1 VSRIPFALALVVVTP
16 LSAAEPRQVPDSLRE
31 VASSQALLDS
41 HEPLELVI
49 EAPLTSIFRERGQD
63 PEEFPGRVI
72 HVAADGTRDTLADVE
87 LRTRGITRLRRDV
100 CEFPPIRLDFDR
112 EEVTG
117 TIFEGQNRLKLAVH
131 CQNDDEDYEQYVLK
145 EYLAYRMHN
154 LLTDLSFRVRLARVT
169 YVDTDEPD
177 ETLTRRAFL
186 IEDDELM
193 AARNGMVPLVVPNV
207 SLALTDPAYLAL
219 TEIFEYLVGNP
230 DWSAIARGP
239 AEEECCHN
247 TTPIVNEAGFAYS
260 VPYDFDIT
268 GIVDARYAN
277 RVFNPSERGL
287 GIRSIRQ
294 RVYRGIC
301 PSLPHLEATLQLF
314 VERRDALYA
323 LYQGQEGL
331 DPDVLEDTI
340 EYLDEFFE
348 TISDPG
354 RVDSEIRRACRG

>member
-1 VSRIPFALALVVVTP
+1 MHFALALLVATP
-16 LSAAEPRQVPDSLRE
+16 LSADVSSQVPDSLRQLAE
-31 VASSQALLDS
+31 SQALFAS
-41 HEPLELVI
+41 HEPIELIV
-49 EAPLTSIFRERGQD
+49 EAPLGTIFRERGAD

-87 LRTRGITRLRRDV
+87 IRTRGITRLRRDV

-112 EEVTG
+112 EEVAG
-117 TIFEGQNRLKLAVH
+117 TIFDGQNRLKLSVH
-131 CQNDDEDYEQYVLK
+131 CQNGDEAYEQYVLK

-154 LLTDLSFRVRLARVT
+154 VLTDLSFHVRLATVT
-169 YVDTDEPD
+169 YVDTAEPD
-177 ETLTRRAFL
+177 DTLTRRAFL

-193 AARNGMVPLVVPNV
+193 AARNGMVPLIVPNV
-207 SLALTDPAYLAL
+207 SLASTDPAYLAL

-247 TTPIVNEAGFAYS
+247 TTPIANAAGSVFA

-277 RVFNPSERGL
+277 RVFNPAERGL
-287 GIRSIRQ
+287 GIRSVRQ
-294 RVYRGIC
+294 RIYRGIC
-301 PSLPHLEATLQLF
+301 PSQAHLGTVFQMFNE
-314 VERRDALYA
+314 ERDALYA
-323 LYQGQEGL
+323 LYREQEGL
-331 DPDVLEDTI
+331 DPDVLEDTT

-348 TISDPG
+348 TINDPS
-354 RVDSEIRRACRG
+354 RVDSQIRRACRG

>member
-1 VSRIPFALALVVVTP
+1 MSRIPFALALVVVTP

-31 VASSQALLDS
+31 AASSQALFAS
-41 HEPLELVI
+41 HEPIELVI
-49 EAPLTSIFRERGQD
+49 EAPLTSIFQERRQD
-63 PEEFPGRVI
+63 AEGFPGRVI
-72 HVAADGTRDTLADVE
+72 HVRSDGTRDTLADVE

-100 CEFPPIRLDFDR
+100 CEFPPVRLDFDR
-112 EEVTG
+112 EEVAG
-117 TIFEGQNRLKLAVH
+117 SIFAGQNRLKLSVH
-131 CQNDDEDYEQYVLK
+131 CQNDNEEYEQYVLQ

-154 LLTDLSFRVRLARVT
+154 LLSDLSFRVRLARVT

-177 ETLTRRAFL
+177 YTLTRHAFL

-193 AARNGMVPLVVPNV
+193 AARNGMVPLIVPSV

-219 TEIFEYLVGNP
+219 TEVFEYLVGNP

-247 TTPIVNEAGFAYS
+247 TTPIANAAGFAFS

-268 GIVDARYAN
+268 GIVDTRYAN
-277 RVFNPSERGL
+277 RVFNPAERGL

-294 RVYRGIC
+294 RVYRGVC
-301 PSLPHLEATLQLF
+301 ASLPHLEATLQLF
-314 VERRDALYA
+314 NEKRDALYA
-323 LYQGQEGL
+323 LYRDQERL

-348 TISDPG
+348 TINDP
-354 RVDSEIRRACRG
+354 RSVDSEIRGACRG